1 MGLIFWD
8 EIAVILS
15 RAGNIKWSNQV
26 QVAGR
31 SEKREFASQLWELQV
46 IYPA

>member
-1 MGLIFWD
+1 MGLNFWD

-15 RAGNIKWSNQV
+15 RAGNSKWSNQV

-31 SEKREFASQLWELQV
+31 NEEEEFSSQLWELQV